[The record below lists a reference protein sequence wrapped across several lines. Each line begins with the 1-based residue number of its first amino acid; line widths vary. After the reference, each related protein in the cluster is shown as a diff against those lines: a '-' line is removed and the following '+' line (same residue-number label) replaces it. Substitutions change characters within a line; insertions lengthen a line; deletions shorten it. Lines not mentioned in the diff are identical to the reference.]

1 MNTICSNNQN
11 EKTSSYNVK
20 KFSSELNFNLHDN
33 EENEKHE
40 NEKLIDESYNN
51 QKRKYYDNEVK
62 KNNEATCTTSTLLVF
77 NTPRSLIISCVLLKY
92 DNHHFL
98 NCIKNNEFDGGASC
112 VKKAFLN
119 CFATSNTKNEIE
131 NVMGV
136 QSNEH
141 NSILTSKFHINSQLA
156 KEKFQN
162 AANNVKDFFLGI
174 HHENKNENLYNHEN
188 GNFITNDDDK
198 NENEITKTTNKSDD
212 TENSYLK
219 KYYEYGEESN
229 SVFSIANW
237 KINRNARLFWTGRKA
252 FEGRHLLYKENSLF
266 ATALNRNI
274 KLNKNIYECNNCSTI
289 EDYNNN
295 NNNNNDDNNKNFNKN
310 YKNNNNNGNDN
321 EINENANKEKSSQ
334 INQNKKIKNENI
346 FENFHRNLSSRNK
359 DAFTA
364 AIKELDALPS
374 LNRREMIEEKL
385 REVSVSEPDERTFSR
400 EKERSIN
407 ILIVGSDSSGIQLI
421 YKTLSQHPNIIPSH
435 NSYNAPIY
443 KYYNYKNNYTKIDY
457 NQNEK
462 KNYYRNKK
470 NDKIFLNSNFKIHTG
485 YKKFQSC
492 NQKIEIFEKS
502 NHYKLETFESNRYN
516 NWNCFPFIE
525 QNENFITIDK
535 IDYPLSEEN
544 LSEIKTTVNFF
555 FFFVYI

>member
-1 MNTICSNNQN
+1 MNTICSNHQN
-11 EKTSSYNVK
+11 EKTTSYNEK
-20 KFSSELNFNLHDN
+20 KFSSELNNFNDN
-33 EENEKHE
+33 EENENEKHE
-40 NEKLIDESYNN
+40 NEKQKVESNNN
-51 QKRKYYDNEVK
+51 QKRKYYDSNDVK
-62 KNNEATCTTSTLLVF
+62 KNNETMCTTSTLLVF
-77 NTPRSLIISCVLLKY
+77 NTPKSLIISCVLLKY
-92 DNHHFL
+92 ENQHFL

-119 CFATSNTKNEIE
+119 CFSTLNTKNEIE
-131 NVMGV
+131 NIMGV

-174 HHENKNENLYNHEN
+174 HHENKNENKYNHEN
-188 GNFITNDDDK
+188 GNFITNDDDI
-198 NENEITKTTNKSDD
+198 NENKNEITKTTSKSDD
-212 TENSYLK
+212 TENSYLNQF
-219 KYYEYGEESN
+219 YEYGKESN
-229 SVFSIANW
+229 SVFSTANW

-274 KLNKNIYECNNCSTI
+274 KLNRNIYECNNCSII
-289 EDYNNN
+289 EDYY
-295 NNNNNDDNNKNFNKN
+295 NNNNNDDNR

-321 EINENANKEKSSQ
+321 EINENENNNENTNKEKSSQ

-359 DAFTA
+359 DKFTA
-364 AIKELDALPS
+364 AIKKLDAIPS
-374 LNRREMIEEKL
+374 LNKREIIEKKL
-385 REVSVSEPDERTFSR
+385 REISVSEPDERTFSR
-400 EKERSIN
+400 EKKHSLN
-407 ILIVGSDSSGIQLI
+407 ILIVGSDSSGVELL

-435 NSYNAPIY
+435 NSYNTPIY
-443 KYYNYKNNYTKIDY
+443 KYYNYKNNDTQIDF

-462 KNYYRNKK
+462 TNYYRNKK

-502 NHYKLETFESNRYN
+502 NNYKLQIFESNRLN
-516 NWNCFPFIE
+516 VWNCFPFIE

-535 IDYPLSEEN
+535 IDFPLSGDN
-544 LSEIKTTVNFF
+544 LSEIKTTVS
-555 FFFVYI
+555 